1 MSKTISNDENIRN
14 LKIRKIL
21 RIVIIIFSLIT
32 IGLSIL
38 SIIYSINI
46 IYPLL
51 AFILT
56 HILMKIRD
64 NTVINKKDDLENIR
78 NMLNKNKRK

>member
-1 MSKTISNDENIRN
+1 MNKKISNDENIRN

-21 RIVIIIFSLIT
+21 RIIIIISALIT
-32 IGLSIL
+32 IALSLL

-46 IYPLL
+46 IFPII

-64 NTVINKKDDLENIR
+64 NIVINKKDDLDNIR
-78 NMLNKNKRK
+78 NMLNKNKKK

>member
-1 MSKTISNDENIRN
+1 MNKKISNDENIRN

-21 RIVIIIFSLIT
+21 RIIIIISALIT
-32 IGLSIL
+32 IALSLL

-46 IYPLL
+46 IFPII

-64 NTVINKKDDLENIR
+64 NTVINKKDDLDNIR
-78 NMLNKNKRK
+78 NMLNKNKKK